1 MNKLV
6 VFLALIS
13 LSLSCSK
20 IKEAEKTMNTM
31 KEQTTQMKDNTS
43 VMYQQ
48 VRSKEAE
55 DTRNKKFDI
64 ITSKEEGFGTKLAAA
79 AVYFKS
85 FEFQLW
91 TGAKGFDDNHM
102 REVLLLDAANEFTRR
117 ISDVYGKINTK
128 KMSPT
133 NDGKK
138 HSSDMAFYAIAAT
151 MHFNHHFQ
159 DELIDSKASLK
170 AISFY
175 DIMKSALK
183 KDYNSESLTEYE
195 EILVSNINREI
206 MIELI
211 KARVDMFSA
220 LALKNLTDKR
230 DMTFKQKLKA
240 VLFKVSGGKWGSIE
254 LPEVFTKSNEPTK
267 KQTVKY
273 LEAATRARNVL
284 SEIGVEKTL
293 EITIKSAFSSIKLG
307 DTEAD
312 QTQDDDATEE
322 GQTSVQEET
331 GETKAD
337 SDGRKEEIKNLIGN
351 LLK

>member
-1 MNKLV
+1 MNNLV
-6 VFLALIS
+6 VLIAFIS
-13 LSLSCSK
+13 LSVSCSK
-20 IKEAEKTMNTM
+20 VKEAEKTMETM
-31 KEQTTQMKDNTS
+31 KEQTTEMKENTS

-64 ITSKEEGFGTKLAAA
+64 ILSKKEGFGTKLAAA

-117 ISDVYGKINTK
+117 MSDLYSKIDVK

-159 DELIDSKASLK
+159 DELIDAKASIK

-175 DIMKSALK
+175 DVMKSALK
-183 KDYNSESLTEYE
+183 RDYESESLTEYE
-195 EILVSNINREI
+195 EVLVSNMNREI

-230 DMTFKQKLKA
+230 DMTFKQKWKA
-240 VLFKVSGGKWGSIE
+240 IWFKISGGKWGAIE
-254 LPEVFTKSNEPTK
+254 LPEVFAKSNEPTK

-273 LEAATRARNVL
+273 LEAAMRAKNIL
-284 SEIGVEKTL
+284 SDLGVHKELEK
-293 EITIKSAFSSIKLG
+293 TIKSAFSSIKLG
-307 DTEAD
+307 EAD
-312 QTQDDDATEE
+312 QSQDDDATEE

-337 SDGRKEEIKNLIGN
+337 SDGRKEQIKNLIGD

>member
-6 VFLALIS
+6 TFLALIS
-13 LSLSCSK
+13 LFVSCSK
-20 IKEAEKTMNTM
+20 VKEAEKTMNTM
-31 KEQTTQMKDNTS
+31 KEQTTQMKENTS

-55 DTRNKKFDI
+55 DTRNKKFEI
-64 ITSKEEGFGTKLAAA
+64 ITSKKEGFGTKLAAA

-91 TGAKGFDDNHM
+91 TGAKDFDNQHM

-117 ISDVYGKINTK
+117 ISDVYGKINLNT
-128 KMSPT
+128 MSPT

-138 HSSDMAFYAIAAT
+138 HNSEMAFYAISAT
-151 MHFNHHFQ
+151 LHFNHHFQ
-159 DELIDSKASLK
+159 DELIDNKSSLK

-175 DIMKSALK
+175 DIMKNALR

-230 DMTFKQKLKA
+230 DMTFSQKFKA
-240 VLFKVSGGKWGSIE
+240 GLFKLSGGKWGAIE
-254 LPEVFTKSNEPTK
+254 LPEVFIKSNESTK

-273 LEAATRARNVL
+273 LEAAMRAKNIL
-284 SEIGVEKTL
+284 SDLGVEKEL
-293 EITIKSAFSSIKLG
+293 EKTIKSAFSHIKLG
-307 DTEAD
+307 DTESEQSQGD
-312 QTQDDDATEE
+312 VDSEE
-322 GQTSVQEET
+322 GELKGDIDSR
-331 GETKAD
+331 KA
-337 SDGRKEEIKNLIGN
+337 EIKKLIGG